1 MTPEE
6 VTPHLRRVMRD
17 TRKLYTDS
25 GRWLVARHK
34 TLLGERAD
42 SFVTLMDDLHRGLLV
57 KVYTFIIRSDGRWTR
72 MEKYVCSLLIEH
84 LWDQR
89 LHGSALREAAEE
101 VLQQADT
108 LAWDSLVRPFVA
120 YPPLGDRIAEVHTVV
135 MRLANLVAKCDGLTS
150 PEETVALHT
159 LQHEIN
165 AALGGPAGA
174 NGAGKHPLEVPPHE
188 RLPWTPAGPSS
199 APASAGGPVAQQP
212 QPSHSPVPGG
222 RSPAAR
228 PQHAA
233 TPPATPT
240 AAETPEATPEQRL
253 QEALGELDR
262 LIGLS
267 NVKERVRSL
276 TNFLRLQH
284 ERQTAGLPTM
294 PISLHMAFVGNP
306 GTGKTTVARIVGQ
319 VMGAMGILR
328 SGHLVETDRSGLVA
342 EYAGQTGAKTN
353 ALIDSALDGVLFIDE
368 AYSLISSS
376 SDDAYG
382 REAIQTLLKRME
394 DERSRL
400 VVILAGYTDEMDEMI
415 RSNPGLSSRIN
426 TQLEFADYEP
436 ADLGRIFELLCEL
449 NHYRL
454 PPESRHRLLV
464 GLDALHR
471 ERDRHFGNGRLAR
484 NAFEECVRRLA
495 DRVASVMPLTPDLLT
510 VLRPEDIVVPGLSCR
525 DLEQLIGE
533 PHTLRVTC
541 TKCKK
546 RLKMEGR
553 LLGRTIR
560 CPNCKTQFQASWA
573 DVEKQ

>member
-25 GRWLVARHK
+25 GHQLVARHK
-34 TLLGERAD
+34 TLLGDRAD
-42 SFVTLMDDLHRGLLV
+42 SFVALMDDLHRGLLV

-89 LHGSALREAAEE
+89 LHGSALRDAAEG
-101 VLQQADT
+101 VLQHADT
-108 LAWDSLVRPFVA
+108 LVWESLVRPFVA
-120 YPPLGDRIAEVHTVV
+120 YAPLTDRIAEVHTVV

-150 PEETVALHT
+150 PEETVALQN
-159 LQHEIN
+159 LQHEIST
-165 AALGGPAGA
+165 ALGGAAAAPAA
-174 NGAGKHPLEVPPHE
+174 DRRPLEVLPHE
-188 RLPWTPAGPSS
+188 RLPG
-199 APASAGGPVAQQP
+199 APLASAGSVSARHAGDAVGSFRQAEA
-212 QPSHSPVPGG
+212 G
-222 RSPAAR
+222 RPAYKPRAD
-228 PQHAA
+228 ACA
-233 TPPATPT
+233 TAPDDPPTD
-240 AAETPEATPEQRL
+240 EKSPEQRL

-267 NVKERVRSL
+267 MVKERVRSL
-276 TNFLRLQH
+276 ANFLRLQQ
-284 ERQTAGLPTM
+284 ERQAAGLPTM

-342 EYAGQTGAKTN
+342 EYAGQTATKTN

-368 AYSLISSS
+368 AYALVSSS
-376 SDDAYG
+376 GDDPYG
-382 REAIQTLLKRME
+382 REAVQTLLKRME
-394 DERSRL
+394 DNRDRL
-400 VVILAGYTDEMDEMI
+400 VVILAGYTDEMDQMI

-426 TQLEFADYEP
+426 TQLQFADYDP
-436 ADLGRIFELLCEL
+436 ADLGRIFELLCGA

-454 PPESRHRLLV
+454 PAESRHRLLL

-495 DRVASVMPLTPDLLT
+495 DRIASVVPLTDDLLT
-510 VLRPEDIVVPGLSCR
+510 VLRPEDIIVPGIDCEA
-525 DLEQLIGE
+525 LERLLRE
-533 PHTLRVTC
+533 PHTLRVSC
-541 TKCKK
+541 AKCEK

-553 LLGRTIR
+553 LLGRPIR
-560 CPNCKTQFQASWA
+560 CPNCKTQFKASWA

>member
-6 VTPHLRRVMRD
+6 VSPHLRRVMRD

-25 GRWLVARHK
+25 ARWLVARHK
-34 TLLGERAD
+34 TLLGDRAE
-42 SFVTLMDDLHRGLLV
+42 SFVGLMDDLHRGLLV
-57 KVYTFIIRSDGRWTR
+57 KVYTFIVRSDGRWTR

-89 LHGSALREAAEE
+89 LHGSALREAAEG
-101 VLQQADT
+101 VLQQADR
-108 LAWDSLVRPFVA
+108 LAWESLVRPFVVYA
-120 YPPLGDRIAEVHTVV
+120 PLTDRTAEVHTVV
-135 MRLANLVAKCDGLTS
+135 MRLANLVAKCDGLTT

-159 LQHEIN
+159 LQHEV
-165 AALGGPAGA
+165 ALALGVSAQSDSAAAGR
-174 NGAGKHPLEVPPHE
+174 PLEILPHE
-188 RLPWTPAGPSS
+188 RLPGTPAGSVAAALQTDEGGASSYDQAGRPSPTTTPRAAS
-199 APASAGGPVAQQP
+199 TPSPAPAA
-212 QPSHSPVPGG
+212 
-222 RSPAAR
+222 
-228 PQHAA
+228 
-233 TPPATPT
+233 
-240 AAETPEATPEQRL
+240 PEASDTTPEQRL
-253 QEALGELDR
+253 QEATDELDR
-262 LIGLS
+262 LVGLS
-267 NVKERVRSL
+267 MVKERVRSL

-306 GTGKTTVARIVGQ
+306 GTGKTTVARIIGQ
-319 VMGAMGILR
+319 LMGAMGVLR

-342 EYAGQTGAKTN
+342 EYAGQTATKTN
-353 ALIDSALDGVLFIDE
+353 ALIDSALDGVLFVDE

-376 SDDAYG
+376 GEDAYG
-382 REAIQTLLKRME
+382 REAIQTLVKRME
-394 DERSRL
+394 DDRDRL

-436 ADLGRIFELLCEL
+436 ADLGRIFELLCEV

-484 NAFEECVRRLA
+484 NAFEECVCRLA
-495 DRVASVMPLTPDLLT
+495 DRVASVVPLTPDLLT
-510 VLRPEDIVVPGLSCR
+510 VLRPEDITVPGLDSD
-525 DLEQLIGE
+525 DLERLTRD
-533 PHTLRVTC
+533 PHTLRVGC

-546 RLKMEGR
+546 RLKIEGR
-553 LLGRTIR
+553 LLGRPIR
-560 CPNCKTQFQASWA
+560 CPNCKTRFQASWA